1 MAKNIVVLKL
11 YKMPDRTEQNFK
23 FKFDSDTYHT
33 YKKLLDLA
41 VSQAEQHIQDIDEL
55 IVHERTADND
65 QDMFKK
71 HMLELEELYKSG
83 DHNVLS
89 IGNDVIYFESTNPF
103 DPAYSRFTLSGL
115 NADVKYFPAGGV
127 SDAVWNYQKQEIGKW
142 EQLLELAP
150 YNMRTLYEPGNPIKW
165 NAEQTIY
172 QNMMYRSIQ
181 EKYPEYEP
189 NTVHIPENMTGV
201 AQYTSIAHGDW
212 HNTDTAIHF
221 HASRNP
227 EKILN
232 IVTEAITKHKQDSEL
247 HATHRM
253 QRICEWCQQQ
263 WWLHIEQTEGQ
274 EDNVKPAAPEK

>member
-11 YKMPDRTEQNFK
+11 YKMPDRTEQTFK
-23 FKFDSDTYHT
+23 YKFNSDTYHT

-41 VSQAEQHIQDIDEL
+41 VSQAEQNIQDIHEL

-89 IGNDVIYFESTNPF
+89 IGNDVIYFESSNPF
-103 DPAYSRFTLSGL
+103 DPEYTRFTLSGL
-115 NADVKYFPAGGV
+115 NADVKYFPAQGV
-127 SDAVWNYQKQEIGKW
+127 SEAVWDYQKEQISKW
-142 EQLLELAP
+142 EELLELAP

-165 NAEQTIY
+165 NAEQKIY
-172 QNMMYRSIQ
+172 QNMMYQSIQ

-189 NTVHIPENMTGV
+189 NTKHIPENMSGV
-201 AQYTSIAHGDW
+201 AQYTSINQGDW

-227 EKILN
+227 EKILD
-232 IVTEAITKHKQDSEL
+232 IVTGAITKHATLSEL

-253 QRICEWCQQQ
+253 EQICKWCQEQ
-263 WWLHIEQTEGQ
+263 WWLQIDPRGE
-274 EDNVKPAAPEK
+274 

>member
-41 VSQAEQHIQDIDEL
+41 VTQAEQHIQDTDEL

-127 SDAVWNYQKQEIGKW
+127 SDDPEVLLFWDWFLVSVIIKSMVKSSSLPFWQRR
-142 EQLLELAP
+142 LEL
-150 YNMRTLYEPGNPIKW
+150 
-165 NAEQTIY
+165 
-172 QNMMYRSIQ
+172 
-181 EKYPEYEP
+181 
-189 NTVHIPENMTGV
+189 
-201 AQYTSIAHGDW
+201 
-212 HNTDTAIHF
+212 
-221 HASRNP
+221 
-227 EKILN
+227 
-232 IVTEAITKHKQDSEL
+232 
-247 HATHRM
+247 
-253 QRICEWCQQQ
+253 
-263 WWLHIEQTEGQ
+263 
-274 EDNVKPAAPEK
+274 